1 MTVTD
6 INAILPVL
14 ILAAY
19 GCVLMLVDLLI
30 PDDQKR
36 WTAWL
41 AFLGIVAAAVG
52 LAFWP
57 RGLSEVAFKGMLLV
71 DGYAVFLDVIILL
84 TAGLTVLLALNY
96 LPRAGLQRGEF
107 YYLLLFTVSGMMLMA
122 QAGDLLMVF
131 LALELLSIPL
141 YILSGFA
148 RPKPAS
154 EESALKYFL
163 LGAFASA
170 FLVYGIALVYGA
182 TGTTNLAA
190 ILAANASG
198 QTQTG
203 LLALGAGL
211 VLVGLGFKVAV
222 VPFHMWTPDVY
233 DGAPSVVT
241 AFMSVGA
248 KTGGFAALLRVF
260 LSAFPGLATDWVVV
274 AAAISA
280 LTMTLGNF
288 AAIAQS
294 NIKRML
300 AYSSIAHAGYI
311 LMGLVA
317 ASSTKTDLRSFA
329 VGASLYYLLAYAL
342 TNLGTWAVVMAV
354 ERAEGEGLKIDDY
367 AGLGWRA
374 PRPGAGHGAVHALA
388 DRPAADGGADRQD
401 LRLPGRHR
409 RRLYV
414 AGADRRADL
423 ARLGLLLPARGF
435 HDVHARRRGPGALGA
450 AAQLRRRPDGA
461 GHRGVCHLTWP
472 ADAVGHQ
479 CFYEPGALILI
490 NKKNRVSPA
499 RSAGE
504 TLFFFVWNLFSCA
517 NGRNCTPRRSHSLRR
532 RSCR

>member
-1 MTVTD
+1 MTVSASD
-6 INAILPVL
+6 INALLPVL
-14 ILAAY
+14 ILTAY
-19 GCVLMLVDLLI
+19 GCALMLVDLVI
-30 PDDQKR
+30 PEHRKR

-41 AFLGIVAAAVG
+41 ALLGIVATAVG

-57 RGLSEVAFKGMLLV
+57 AGRPEVGFSGMLIA
-71 DGYAVFLDVIILL
+71 DGYAVFLDVIVLL
-84 TAGLTVLLALNY
+84 AAGLTILLALNY
-96 LPRAGLQRGEF
+96 LPRSGLERGEF

-122 QAGDLLMVF
+122 QAGDLIVVF

-141 YILSGFA
+141 YVLSGFA

-182 TGTTNLAA
+182 TGSTNLAKV
-190 ILAANASG
+190 LAAGASG
-198 QTQTG
+198 QAQTG

-260 LSAFPGLATDWVVV
+260 LSAFPGLATEWAAV
-274 AAAISA
+274 AAVISA
-280 LTMTLGNF
+280 LTMILGNF

-317 ASSTKTDLRSFA
+317 ASSGRPDLRTFA
-329 VGASLYYLLAYAL
+329 VGATLYYLLAYAL
-342 TNLGTWAVVMAV
+342 TNLGTWAVVIAV

-367 AGLGWRA
+367 AGLGWR
-374 PRPGAGHGAVHALA
+374 RPGLGLAMALFMLSLTGLPPTVGLIAKIYVFRAAIDAGYLWLALIGVLTSLVSAYYYLRVVFVMYMQEGEGLALSAPVINLAVGLTALA
-388 DRPAADGGADRQD
+388 TVVFAI
-401 LRLPGRHR
+401 LPGP
-409 RRLYV
+409 LMQ
-414 AGADRRADL
+414 L
-423 ARLGLLLPARGF
+423 ATNAFMGLA
-435 HDVHARRRGPGALGA
+435 H
-450 AAQLRRRPDGA
+450 
-461 GHRGVCHLTWP
+461 
-472 ADAVGHQ
+472 
-479 CFYEPGALILI
+479 
-490 NKKNRVSPA
+490 
-499 RSAGE
+499 
-504 TLFFFVWNLFSCA
+504 
-517 NGRNCTPRRSHSLRR
+517 
-532 RSCR
+532 

>member
-6 INAILPVL
+6 LNAILPVL

-84 TAGLTVLLALNY
+84 TAGLTILLALNY

-182 TGTTNLAA
+182 TGTTNLAG

-198 QTQTG
+198 QTQSG

-367 AGLGWRA
+367 AGLGWR
-374 PRPGAGHGAVHALA
+374 RPGLALA
-388 DRPAADGGADRQD
+388 MALFMLSLTGLPPTVGLIAKIYVFRAAIDAGYVWLALIGVLTSLVSAYYY
-401 LRLPGRHR
+401 LRVVFTMYMREGEGRAVSAPLLNFAVGLTALATVVFAILPGP
-409 RRLYV
+409 LMQ
-414 AGADRRADL
+414 L
-423 ARLGLLLPARGF
+423 ATNAFMSLG
-435 HDVHARRRGPGALGA
+435 H
-450 AAQLRRRPDGA
+450 
-461 GHRGVCHLTWP
+461 
-472 ADAVGHQ
+472 
-479 CFYEPGALILI
+479 
-490 NKKNRVSPA
+490 
-499 RSAGE
+499 
-504 TLFFFVWNLFSCA
+504 
-517 NGRNCTPRRSHSLRR
+517 
-532 RSCR
+532 